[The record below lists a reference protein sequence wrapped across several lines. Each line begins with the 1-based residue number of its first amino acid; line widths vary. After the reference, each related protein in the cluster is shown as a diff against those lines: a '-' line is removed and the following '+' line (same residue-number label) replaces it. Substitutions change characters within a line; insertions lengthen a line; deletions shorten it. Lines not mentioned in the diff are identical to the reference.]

1 LLGRGDD
8 YDRDLL
14 AILQNKIGRVAAVAL
29 AVDHRE
35 EAVGAAVPAD
45 AALVETNAPFGKEL
59 AERVRPRVLGMDDA
73 CVVVGVK
80 LCNARAGAELDA
92 PVGR

>member
-1 LLGRGDD
+1 LLGRRADH
-8 YDRDLL
+8 DRDLL

-59 AERVRPRVLGMDDA
+59 AERVRPRVLEFDVDDA

-80 LCNARAGAELDA
+80 RCNARAGAELDA
-92 PVGR
+92 P